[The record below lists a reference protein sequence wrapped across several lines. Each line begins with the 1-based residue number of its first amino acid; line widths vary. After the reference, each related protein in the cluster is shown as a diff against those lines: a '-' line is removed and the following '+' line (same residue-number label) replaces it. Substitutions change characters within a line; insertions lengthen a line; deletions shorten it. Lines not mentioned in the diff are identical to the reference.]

1 MKLLKPSTF
10 GIMALAAVMYAC
22 GDGGGDSARK
32 ETTSSIPQNEPKKA
46 ASFEEQHG
54 ENPDYVKG
62 LALIK
67 DSDCPSC
74 HMAERKIVGPSY
86 AEVAERY
93 ENNEENINLLAS
105 RVIKGAVG
113 EWGDVPMPAH
123 PGLSEEDA
131 RQMIKYVL
139 LLRR

>member
-1 MKLLKPSTF
+1 MKLVKPFTL
-10 GIMALAAVMYAC
+10 GVVAMTALLYAC

-32 ETTSSIPQNEPKKA
+32 ETTSSIPQNEPKKE
-46 ASFEEQHG
+46 ASFEDQHG
-54 ENPDYVKG
+54 DNPDYVQG

-86 AEVAERY
+86 AEVASKY
-93 ENNEENINLLAS
+93 ENTEENVDLLAS
-105 RVIKGAVG
+105 RVIKGSVG
-113 EWGDVPMPAH
+113 EWGDVPMPSH

-131 RQMIKYVL
+131 QQMVKYVL